1 MQHNTSSEERIL
13 VLAPRG
19 RDAQVIEQ
27 VLLAGGF
34 ASRVCA
40 SQQIL
45 TQELEV
51 GAGAALVA
59 EEALLDVDLAPMA
72 NWLARQES
80 WSDFPF
86 VLLVSR
92 RSENRTA
99 AARALLE
106 SLSNVILLERPL
118 NAETLRRATAS
129 ALRARQRQYQ
139 ARSDLHARIR
149 GEERLRIALQAG
161 RLGSWERDLATR
173 TVHASEATKAHY
185 GRHPSDPFTYE
196 DLVTAVHPDDR
207 ERRQAVITKA
217 LADASDFDIEY
228 RVIWPD
234 GSLHWVQVQG
244 KTITDE
250 YGKSVMVA
258 GVSQD
263 VTDRRESERRLRE
276 SEEALRHLN
285 ETLENRI
292 DERTAELA
300 QANDRLMREIT
311 ERERT
316 QIALVQAQKMEAIGR
331 LTGGIAH
338 DFNNL
343 LNVILGNVDLIDR
356 LSSDER
362 IRRMAA
368 TARKSTERG
377 AKLTGQLLAFSRSQ
391 SLNLQPVDLTQMIEG
406 ARDLLS
412 ASLGADIHMRF
423 EIEPKM
429 PLVKA
434 DLNQIE
440 LAILNLAINSRDAMP
455 DGGTLT
461 IRCVLRDAPADL
473 LPEGRYA
480 VISVSDTGLGI
491 NPEIITKVFDP
502 FFTTK
507 ALGKGTGLGLSQVY
521 GIAQQSGGTARIE
534 SAVGNGT
541 TVEIWLPLAEL
552 AARTGAPY
560 TGAMDTALQNVRA
573 KILVVED
580 DAGVRQFIVECLEMS
595 GYQVTQADHA
605 QAGLDQ
611 LELMQPDVMIV
622 DFLMPGMNG
631 AELVAKAT
639 EKYPK
644 LPIIFATGYADM
656 KAIKEVIGSNAI
668 LRKPFQMGELVESV
682 RSALAQ

>member
-1 MQHNTSSEERIL
+1 MELNTSIEERIL

-19 RDAQVIEQ
+19 RDAKVIEQ
-27 VLLAGGF
+27 VLSECVF
-34 ASRVCA
+34 TSQVCA
-40 SQQIL
+40 SQQALAREI
-45 TQELEV
+45 EI
-51 GAGAALVA
+51 GAGAALIA
-59 EEALLDVDLAPMA
+59 EEALLGVDLAPLA
-72 NWLARQES
+72 NWITRQES

-92 RSENRTA
+92 QSQHRTA
-99 AARALLE
+99 AARTLLE
-106 SLSNVILLERPL
+106 RLSNVVLLERPL

-129 ALRARQRQYQ
+129 ALRARKRQYQ
-139 ARSDLHARIR
+139 ARSDLRARIH

-161 RLGSWERDLATR
+161 RLGAWELDLSNGSL
-173 TVHASEATKAHY
+173 HASDESKTHY
-185 GRHPSDPFTYE
+185 GRDPSSPFIHE
-196 DLVTAVHPDDR
+196 
-207 ERRQAVITKA
+207 EA
-217 LADASDFDIEY
+217 LAAIHPADRKRRDALVNAAIATGSDFGIEY

-234 GSLHWVQVQG
+234 SSLHWIHVQG
-244 KTITDE
+244 KITTDAN
-250 YGKSVMVA
+250 GKPILAA

-263 VTDRRESERRLRE
+263 VTDRRESERRVRE
-276 SEEALRHLN
+276 SEDALRQLN

-292 DERTAELA
+292 EERTAELA

-316 QIALVQAQKMEAIGR
+316 QMALVQAQKMEAVGR

-356 LSSDER
+356 LSTDER
-362 IRRMAA
+362 VKRMAA
-368 TARKSTERG
+368 TARKSTQRG
-377 AKLTGQLLAFSRSQ
+377 AKLTSQLLAFARNQ
-391 SLNLQPVDLTQMIEG
+391 SLNLQPVDLAQVMEG
-406 ARDLLS
+406 AKDLLT
-412 ASLGADIHMRF
+412 ASLGSDVRMCF
-423 EIEPKM
+423 EIEPDI

-455 DGGTLT
+455 DGGVLT
-461 IRCVLRDAPADL
+461 MRCMLRDAPPDL
-473 LPEGRYA
+473 LPKGRYA
-480 VISVSDTGLGI
+480 VVAVSDTGIGI

-534 SAVGNGT
+534 SAVGSGT
-541 TVEIWLPLAEL
+541 TVEIWLPLAE
-552 AARTGAPY
+552 TSTP
-560 TGAMDTALQNVRA
+560 TALSDGRATELPVKKRHA

-580 DAGVRQFIVECLEMS
+580 DPGVRQFIVECLEMS
-595 GYQVTQADHA
+595 GYQVNQADHG

-611 LELMQPDVMIV
+611 LERMQPDLMIV

-639 EKYPK
+639 AKYPN
-644 LPIIFATGYADM
+644 LPIIFSTGYADM
-656 KAIKEVIGSNAI
+656 KAIEEVIGCKSI

-682 RSALAQ
+682 RGALAH